1 MCPIP
6 RRHQQKCM
14 EHTPPQAWPVHRSAD
29 PAVEEVEQARTG
41 GCKRRLGHNI
51 IPVTSTT
58 AGWGS
63 SCGPHSAPEGSLR
76 DSLRIRFC
84 QLLAA
89 PLPAGTAEGRP
100 SAPSP
105 GDMRRTTPPTHF
117 KIRAQ
122 SVYAYTI
129 SSISIETALGS
140 GLHSLAYRLAAG
152 DAVVV
157 AGPLHGRRVRQETRF
172 RLPFSQLWVVFRC
185 TSQLISRPA
194 LCTAWAPGRAL
205 SADVRAFGSRSR
217 CAGRP
222 LWLR

>member
-1 MCPIP
+1 MCRKLCPIP

-14 EHTPPQAWPVHRSAD
+14 EHTPPQAWPVHRSAN

-41 GCKRRLGHNI
+41 GCKRLGHNI

-100 SAPSP
+100 SAPSS
-105 GDMRRTTPPTHF
+105 GGMRRTNPPHLGRNLF
-117 KIRAQ
+117 RDRA
-122 SVYAYTI
+122 
-129 SSISIETALGS
+129 
-140 GLHSLAYRLAAG
+140 GLHSLAYRLSCPLPGYGAR
-152 DAVVV
+152 VVSYGMQRDRGV
-157 AGPLHGRRVRQETRF
+157 LLNCQTGGRGVPHRHITGRYLLPKTGRQLQRRQAICR
-172 RLPFSQLWVVFRC
+172 RLRQ
-185 TSQLISRPA
+185 RPIPHLA
-194 LCTAWAPGRAL
+194 KA
-205 SADVRAFGSRSR
+205 
-217 CAGRP
+217 
-222 LWLR
+222 

>member
-1 MCPIP
+1 MCRKLCPIP

-14 EHTPPQAWPVHRSAD
+14 EHTPPQAWPVHRSAN

-41 GCKRRLGHNI
+41 GCKRLGHNI

-100 SAPSP
+100 SAPSS
-105 GDMRRTTPPTHF
+105 GGMRRTNPPHLGRNLF
-117 KIRAQ
+117 RDRA
-122 SVYAYTI
+122 
-129 SSISIETALGS
+129 
-140 GLHSLAYRLAAG
+140 GLHSLAYRLVLDLRRRARKPQRRRGGSVETAG
-152 DAVVV
+152 SR
-157 AGPLHGRRVRQETRF
+157 GPVTASCRR
-172 RLPFSQLWVVFRC
+172 LS
-185 TSQLISRPA
+185 S
-194 LCTAWAPGRAL
+194 GRA
-205 SADVRAFGSRSR
+205 SGSSPVANRCREARS
-217 CAGRP
+217 P
-222 LWLR
+222 YLM

>member
-1 MCPIP
+1 MCRKLCPIP

-14 EHTPPQAWPVHRSAD
+14 EHTPPQAWPVHRSAN

-41 GCKRRLGHNI
+41 GCKRLGHNI

-105 GDMRRTTPPTHF
+105 GGMRRTNPPHLGRSLF
-117 KIRAQ
+117 RDRA
-122 SVYAYTI
+122 
-129 SSISIETALGS
+129 
-140 GLHSLAYRLAAG
+140 GLWA
-152 DAVVV
+152 
-157 AGPLHGRRVRQETRF
+157 PF
-172 RLPFSQLWVVFRC
+172 PRLPPRTRHPRVIRPP
-185 TSQLISRPA
+185 SRPGPA
-194 LCTAWAPGRAL
+194 
-205 SADVRAFGSRSR
+205 SRSQM
-217 CAGRP
+217 CRP
-222 LWLR
+222 LAPLPGLGLVAAPNTAPPACH

>member
-1 MCPIP
+1 MCRKLCPIP

-14 EHTPPQAWPVHRSAD
+14 EHTPPQAWPVHRSAN

-41 GCKRRLGHNI
+41 GCKRLGHNI

-100 SAPSP
+100 SAPSS
-105 GDMRRTTPPTHF
+105 GGMRRTNPPHLGRNLF
-117 KIRAQ
+117 RDRA
-122 SVYAYTI
+122 
-129 SSISIETALGS
+129 
-140 GLHSLAYRLAAG
+140 GLHSLAYRLFAPPDLAPDPKG
-152 DAVVV
+152 HSVQTD
-157 AGPLHGRRVRQETRF
+157 GTGR
-172 RLPFSQLWVVFRC
+172 
-185 TSQLISRPA
+185 
-194 LCTAWAPGRAL
+194 TAMR
-205 SADVRAFGSRSR
+205 
-217 CAGRP
+217 
-222 LWLR
+222 